1 MGVVILGDVGRGY
14 RWVKEGRDVERGSR
28 EEVKRTVK
36 KSIEI

>member
-1 MGVVILGDVGRGY
+1 MMRWSVKGGLVICRGGL
-14 RWVKEGRDVERGSR
+14 VTAEESR